1 MDHISTG
8 AASARHP
15 DISRRSRR
23 HVALR
28 HAQATRGETRHKSP
42 RDEIPAQVG
51 GYLSVS
57 SHALGTHGVKAPPL
71 GPSQAPHSEQRREH
85 R

>member
-8 AASARHP
+8 AASARQP
-15 DISRRSRR
+15 NISRRSRR
-23 HVALR
+23 HAALR
-28 HAQATRGETRHKSP
+28 HVQATRGETRHQSP

-57 SHALGTHGVKAPPL
+57 AHALGTHGVEAPLP
-71 GPSQAPHSEQRREH
+71 GPARAPHSEQRREH

>member
-8 AASARHP
+8 AAARHT

-23 HVALR
+23 TALS
-28 HAQATRGETRHKSP
+28 HAEATRGETRDQPP
-42 RDEIPAQVG
+42 RHEIPAQVG

-57 SHALGTHGVKAPPL
+57 SRALGAPGAGALPQAPP
-71 GPSQAPHSEQRREH
+71 PHSEQRREH